1 MLSSLDIK
9 KLQEVFATKEELV
22 GLENRF
28 NRKFATKEDLIE
40 LEARLESKFVT
51 KDEFLKGF
59 DALMFELKA
68 IREDLAVT
76 TYRNSEISKKLENH
90 EDRIISVEEKL
101 SF

>member
-1 MLSSLDIK
+1 MYKKGNMLSSLDIK
-9 KLQEVFATKEELV
+9 KLQEVFATKTE
-22 GLENRF
+22 
-28 NRKFATKEDLIE
+28 LIE